1 MSDQSQQLN
10 QDFVYALA
18 ATAGTPQGKAWYA
31 ARQSGLYFSEDSGST
46 WQSAYASINLD
57 SNLPTTCLALAQDDV
72 HKPYLFAGVP
82 GHVMRSEDGCK
93 SWLAIPLPYDSSIPT
108 ALAVS
113 SSFAKDGI
121 LLLGTNEDGVLR
133 SADQGRTWATWN
145 FGLVDLNVLC
155 LAISPAFDRDDTI
168 FAGTGSGLFIS
179 QTGGKAWKETKL
191 PAGYVAVLSLAIS
204 PNFKSDGTLLV
215 GTESGGL
222 WITQDRAQSW
232 QRLGEN
238 EIQGMVNQ
246 VSLDPQYPA
255 RKGIFVLHENTV
267 LHSTDEGK
275 TWTVLLE
282 GEIAS
287 LATIPAET
295 AEQSLLVGLVDGS
308 VKKI

>member
-18 ATAGTPQGKAWYA
+18 APAGTPPGKVCYA
-31 ARQSGLYFSEDSGST
+31 ARQSGLYLSEDGGST
-46 WQSAYASINLD
+46 WQSAYASLNLD
-57 SNLPTTCLALAQDDV
+57 SNLPTTCLALAQDEA
-72 HKPYLFAGVP
+72 HKAYLFAGVP

-93 SWLAIPLPYDSSIPT
+93 SWMAIPLPYDSSIPT
-108 ALAVS
+108 ALAIS
-113 SSFAKDGI
+113 SGFAKDGI

-133 SADQGRTWATWN
+133 SADRGRTWATWN
-145 FGLVDLNVLC
+145 FGLVDFNVLC
-155 LAISPAFDRDDTI
+155 LAISPAFDRDDTV

-179 QTGGKAWKETKL
+179 QTGGKAWKELKL

-204 PNFKSDGTLLV
+204 PNFDSDGILLA

-222 WITQDRAQSW
+222 WMTQDRGLSW

-246 VSLDPQYPA
+246 VILDPQYPTG
-255 RKGIFVLHENTV
+255 KGFFVLHENSV
-267 LHSTDEGK
+267 LHSTDAGK
-275 TWTVLLE
+275 TWTGLLE

-287 LATIPAET
+287 LAAIPGGT
-295 AEQSLLVGLVDGS
+295 AEQSLWVGLVDGS
-308 VKKI
+308 VKRI